1 MIMKDS
7 ALTMPRTCVAADM
20 VVALDSVDSTNTY
33 AAEQL
38 REGRLFGSG
47 KYSSADGFGMR
58 DWTGHEIVAICADEQ
73 TAGRGRLDHR
83 WVSVKGESFIV
94 SLVTSVPAS
103 IVRDT
108 SVNGWLQM
116 IAGLAVRDAVAGVV
130 VDFDGTLDGK
140 VELKWPN
147 DIFIGGKKLGGVLAE
162 MVPLAGTATN
172 GPDGADMDG
181 GSAGSGDFVDSE
193 EGASKE
199 RVGIIFGIGLNLD
212 VPESRLPSAQATSM
226 QLVATGLPDANTL
239 RDAIAAR
246 LVEGLRRRL
255 TAFEEDPHGEAEKSL
270 KEMTAACWTI
280 GKPCEAHFVDGG
292 SLHGT
297 AMWINRDASI
307 TLKDENGDMHV
318 VHTADVGVLAK

>member
-1 MIMKDS
+1 MMIKDS
-7 ALTMPRTCVAADM
+7 ALAMPRTCVAADM

-47 KYSSADGFGMR
+47 KYISADGFGMR

-103 IVRDT
+103 IVRDS

-130 VDFDGTLDGK
+130 IDFDGTLDGK
-140 VELKWPN
+140 IELKWPN
-147 DIFIGGKKLGGVLAE
+147 DIFVGGRKLGGVLAE
-162 MVPLAGTATN
+162 MVPLAGTGVT
-172 GPDGADMDG
+172 DGLDTDG
-181 GSAGSGDFVDSE
+181 GSAGS
-193 EGASKE
+193 EGGVSKE
-199 RVGIIFGIGLNLD
+199 RVGIVFGVGLNLD

-226 QLVATGLPDANTL
+226 QLVAAGLPDSDTL

-255 TAFEEDPHGEAEKSL
+255 MAFEEDPHGEAESAL
-270 KEMTAACWTI
+270 KEITAACWTI

-297 AMWINRDASI
+297 ALWINRDASI
-307 TLKDENGDMHV
+307 NLKDENGDMHV

>member
-1 MIMKDS
+1 MMIKDS
-7 ALTMPRTCVAADM
+7 ALAMPRTCVAADM

-47 KYSSADGFGMR
+47 KYISADGFGMR

-103 IVRDT
+103 IVRDS

-130 VDFDGTLDGK
+130 IDFDGTLDGK
-140 VELKWPN
+140 IELKWPN
-147 DIFIGGKKLGGVLAE
+147 DIFV
-162 MVPLAGTATN
+162 
-172 GPDGADMDG
+172 G
-181 GSAGSGDFVDSE
+181 GSAGS
-193 EGASKE
+193 EGGVSKE
-199 RVGIIFGIGLNLD
+199 RVGIVFGVGLNLD

-226 QLVATGLPDANTL
+226 QLVAAGLPDSDTL

-255 TAFEEDPHGEAEKSL
+255 MAFEEDPHGEAESAL

-297 AMWINRDASI
+297 ALWINRDASI

>member
-1 MIMKDS
+1 MMIKDS

-38 REGRLFGSG
+38 REGHLFGSE
-47 KYSSADGFGMR
+47 KYISADGFSMC
-58 DWTGHEIVAICADEQ
+58 DWTGREIVAICADEQ
-73 TAGRGRLDHR
+73 TAGRGRLDHQ
-83 WVSVKGESFIV
+83 WVSVKGESLIV
-94 SLVTSVPAS
+94 SLVATVPAS

-130 VDFDGTLDGK
+130 IDFDGTLDGK
-140 VELKWPN
+140 IELKWPN
-147 DIFIGGKKLGGVLAE
+147 DIFVGGKKLGGVLAE
-162 MVPLAGTATN
+162 MVPLAGTSAAEE
-172 GPDGADMDG
+172 PDMDG
-181 GSAGSGDFVDSE
+181 GSAGSAGSE

-199 RVGIIFGIGLNLD
+199 RVGIVFGIGLNLD

-226 QLVATGLPDANTL
+226 QLVATGMPDTSIL

-246 LVEGLRRRL
+246 LVEGLRKRL
-255 TAFEEDPHGEAEKSL
+255 TAFEENPHGEAESAL

-297 AMWINRDASI
+297 ALWINRDASI
-307 TLKDENGDMHV
+307 TIKDENGDMHV

>member
-1 MIMKDS
+1 MMMKDS

-38 REGRLFGSG
+38 REGRLFGAG
-47 KYSSADGFGMR
+47 KYVSADGFGMR
-58 DWTGHEIVAICADEQ
+58 DWTGREIVAICTDEQ
-73 TAGRGRLDHR
+73 TAGRGRLDHQ

-116 IAGLAVRDAVAGVV
+116 IAGLAVRDAVAGAV
-130 VDFDGTLDGK
+130 VDFDGTLDGEI
-140 VELKWPN
+140 ELKWPN
-147 DIFIGGKKLGGVLAE
+147 DIFVGGKKLGGVLAE
-162 MVPLAGTATN
+162 MVPLAGTAMN
-172 GPDGADMDG
+172 GPDRADMDD
-181 GSAGSGDFVDSE
+181 GSAGSSDSE
-193 EGASKE
+193 EGSSQE

-226 QLVATGLPDANTL
+226 QLIATGLPDSDTL

-255 TAFEEDPHGEAEKSL
+255 TAFEENPHGEAENAL
-270 KEMTAACWTI
+270 KEMTAVCWTI
-280 GKPCEAHFVDGG
+280 GKPCEAHFVDGS

-307 TLKDENGDMHV
+307 AIKDENGDMHV